1 MNSNYQWQKQQANE
15 RIQAHM
21 REAANQRL
29 IKGQKAQGSSF
40 LMRLWNKIRPL
51 SRTADFPQERE
62 TRGNGRAMAA
72 GSNGA
77 TNRLKAI

>member
-29 IKGQKAQGSSF
+29 IKGQKAQGNSF
-40 LMRLWNKIRPL
+40 LTRIWNKLRWESQP
-51 SRTADFPQERE
+51 ADYLQGRE
-62 TRGNGRAMAA
+62 TRRARQQKSSTVS
-72 GSNGA
+72 G
-77 TNRLKAI
+77 

>member
-51 SRTADFPQERE
+51 SRTADFPQEGE
-62 TRGNGRAMAA
+62 TRGIGRQKSSALP
-72 GSNGA
+72 G
-77 TNRLKAI
+77 